1 MVSIWAI
8 FAAVVMPAIVVSQ
21 LTCPA
26 DTLVCPTN
34 KPVTNSPF
42 ELVYSKTVTRSRETP
57 LANLIVGSSKTFLAA
72 RHPMEL
78 AVFTCLV
85 RLLSARGRFNYAP
98 DEYIA
103 VINTGGAP
111 HVRFR
116 LLLPLSLSRLRG
128 A

>member
-8 FAAVVMPAIVVSQ
+8 FVFVVMPAIVVSQ

-26 DTLVCPTN
+26 DTRVCPTN

-57 LANLIVGSSKTFLAA
+57 LANLIVGSSRKFLAA
-72 RHPMEL
+72 RHAMEL

-85 RLLSARGRFNYAP
+85 RFASSRRGVGS
-98 DEYIA
+98 ITLQT
-103 VINTGGAP
+103 NT
-111 HVRFR
+111 
-116 LLLPLSLSRLRG
+116 SQ
-128 A
+128 

>member
-1 MVSIWAI
+1 MPSRYASLPDEQTSDELSIRARVLKDCYT
-8 FAAVVMPAIVVSQ
+8 FAG
-21 LTCPA
+21 
-26 DTLVCPTN
+26 D
-34 KPVTNSPF
+34 
-42 ELVYSKTVTRSRETP
+42 
-57 LANLIVGSSKTFLAA
+57 AA
-72 RHPMEL
+72 RKSDRGLVKIVPRRQASHGIG
-78 AVFTCLV
+78 CLHMSCAICQ
-85 RLLSARGRFNYAP
+85 LSARGRFNYAP